1 MQLKAGSRLQSTA
14 CDTQVIVVRAPQGE
28 VDLRCGGHP
37 LAAAAP
43 AAKAA
48 LDPNHSGGSAM
59 GKRYAD
65 EESGLEVLCAKPG
78 PGTLAADGRVIV
90 GTLMRYNKKSVTVI
104 TDNSERWN
112 VSPVL
117 LRRAKPRD
125 ITPTDPESIDRGIG
139 PVCAERFGW

>member
-37 LAAAAP
+37 LSATPP
-43 AAKAA
+43 AAKAT

-65 EESGLEVLCAKPG
+65 ESLGLELLITKAGAGSLSIGDTAMQLKDAKPL
-78 PGTLAADGRVIV
+78 PSSD
-90 GTLMRYNKKSVTVI
+90 
-104 TDNSERWN
+104 
-112 VSPVL
+112 
-117 LRRAKPRD
+117 
-125 ITPTDPESIDRGIG
+125 
-139 PVCAERFGW
+139 

>member
-43 AAKAA
+43 AEKAA

-65 EESGLEVLCAKPG
+65 EGLGLELLITKAGAGSLSIGDTPMQLKDAKPL
-78 PGTLAADGRVIV
+78 PSSD
-90 GTLMRYNKKSVTVI
+90 
-104 TDNSERWN
+104 
-112 VSPVL
+112 
-117 LRRAKPRD
+117 
-125 ITPTDPESIDRGIG
+125 
-139 PVCAERFGW
+139 